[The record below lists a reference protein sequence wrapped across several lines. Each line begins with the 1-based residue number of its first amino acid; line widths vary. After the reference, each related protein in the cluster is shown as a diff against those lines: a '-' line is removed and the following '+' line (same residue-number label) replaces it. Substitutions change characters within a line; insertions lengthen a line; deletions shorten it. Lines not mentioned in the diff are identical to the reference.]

1 MELRLDEG
9 EATELRRLLD
19 EALSDLSS
27 EIADTENPDFQRS
40 LRSRRERLERIRQEL
55 GSEPD

>member
-1 MELRLDEG
+1 MDLRLDEG
-9 EATELRRLLD
+9 DATELRQLLS

-27 EIADTENPDFQRS
+27 EIAATDNPEFQRS

-55 GSEPD
+55 GSGPV